1 MRRNPSPATGR
12 KPRVRVAAASRP
24 WIGFVA
30 RFATYAVLLFALY
43 WTSEAVHA
51 FHHVNVVHA
60 TATAAVL
67 RGFGIDAQAHAT
79 SIVMPQGILEIV
91 AECTG
96 IYVLILF
103 AAGVLAFPA
112 EAATRLRGLALGVPC
127 IVGLNFVRLLSL
139 GMVMRFR
146 AAWLPWFHEYLWQVL
161 FVGLVAALY
170 AVWVARSGSKHGL
183 FPAR

>member
-1 MRRNPSPATGR
+1 MRRNPGPDLRFG
-12 KPRVRVAAASRP
+12 V
-24 WIGFVA
+24 
-30 RFATYAVLLFALY
+30 RFALHAVLLFALY

-51 FHHVNVVHA
+51 FRQVNILLA
-60 TATAAVL
+60 TATAAGL
-67 RGFGIDAQAHAT
+67 RGLGIDARAQAT

-91 AECTG
+91 SECSG

-103 AAGVLAFPA
+103 AAGVLAFPTDA
-112 EAATRLRGLALGVPC
+112 RSRWRGLALGLPC
-127 IVGLNFVRLLSL
+127 IVGLNFIRLISL
-139 GMVMRFR
+139 GMVVRFR

-183 FPAR
+183 FAAR

>member
-1 MRRNPSPATGR
+1 MRFT
-12 KPRVRVAAASRP
+12 VH
-24 WIGFVA
+24 
-30 RFATYAVLLFALY
+30 AVLLFALY
-43 WTSEAVHA
+43 WTSEAAHL
-51 FHHVNVVHA
+51 FRQVNVVHA

-67 RGFGIDAQAHAT
+67 RRLGIDARAHAT

-103 AAGVLAFPA
+103 AAGVMAFPTDA
-112 EAATRLRGLALGVPC
+112 PTRLRGLVLGLPC
-127 IVGLNFVRLLSL
+127 IVGLNFLRLISL
-139 GMVMRFR
+139 GIVVRFR